1 MVKYE
6 KKKYPFS
13 TSRVKQ
19 REHVLPIL
27 PIDTGRYGTPEMLE
41 IFKEENYFQKL
52 LDVEAA
58 LAWAHAQV
66 GNIPKEDAEKIMR
79 MASTKYVKVSR
90 IKEIERE
97 IKHDIMSLV
106 RAFAEVC
113 GSSGAY
119 IHLGITSYDAVDT
132 AKALQLK
139 EAIEL
144 ISRKLDELELVLL
157 KQADRYKRTIM
168 IGRTHGQH
176 ALPITFGLKL
186 SVWMREISRHIQRLR
201 ECKERLIVG
210 KMSGAVGTQA
220 GLGAHALKIQELVME
235 KLGIKAAEVSTQ
247 IIQRDRHA
255 ELICILAMI
264 ASSLDKFATEIRE
277 LQRTEI
283 GEVFEPFERK
293 KQVGSST
300 MPHKRNPELCERICG
315 LAKIVRGLVIP
326 ALENIPTWHERDLTQ
341 SSSERFIIPE
351 ACILVDYML
360 YLMIGIISNL
370 EVDEKRMK
378 INVDITQGRTMSEA
392 VMMALT
398 KKGMSRQDAHE
409 LLRKLAIRSISEKV
423 PFKEVLMRDESVT
436 SLLSEKEIEEALRP
450 ENYLGTSV
458 EQVEMAI
465 RMTLEERQARGLN
478 QKTAKNRYVYK

>member
-1 MVKYE
+1 
-6 KKKYPFS
+6 
-13 TSRVKQ
+13 
-19 REHVLPIL
+19 LPIL
-27 PIDTGRYGTPEMLE
+27 PIDTGRYGTPEMLR
-41 IFKEENYFQKL
+41 IFEEENYFQKL

-66 GNIPKEDAEKIMR
+66 GNIPKEDAEKIVK
-79 MASTKYVKVSR
+79 MASTKYVEVSR
-90 IKEIERE
+90 IKEIEKE

-113 GSSGAY
+113 GPSGAY
-119 IHLGITSYDAVDT
+119 IHLGITSYDVVDT

-139 EAIEL
+139 EAVEI
-144 ISRKLDELELVLL
+144 IGRKLDELELVLL
-157 KQADRYKRTIM
+157 RQADRYKKTIM

-176 ALPITFGLKL
+176 ALPLTFGLKL

-220 GLGAHALKIQELVME
+220 GLGPHALKIQELVMNR
-235 KLGIKAAEVSTQ
+235 LGIKAAEVSTQ

-264 ASSLDKFATEIRE
+264 ASTLDKIATEIRE

-283 GEVFEPFERK
+283 GEVFEPFERE

-315 LAKIVRGLVIP
+315 LAKILRGLVIP

-341 SSSERFIIPE
+341 SSSERF
-351 ACILVDYML
+351 
-360 YLMIGIISNL
+360 
-370 EVDEKRMK
+370 
-378 INVDITQGRTMSEA
+378 
-392 VMMALT
+392 
-398 KKGMSRQDAHE
+398 
-409 LLRKLAIRSISEKV
+409 
-423 PFKEVLMRDESVT
+423 
-436 SLLSEKEIEEALRP
+436 
-450 ENYLGTSV
+450 
-458 EQVEMAI
+458 
-465 RMTLEERQARGLN
+465 
-478 QKTAKNRYVYK
+478 